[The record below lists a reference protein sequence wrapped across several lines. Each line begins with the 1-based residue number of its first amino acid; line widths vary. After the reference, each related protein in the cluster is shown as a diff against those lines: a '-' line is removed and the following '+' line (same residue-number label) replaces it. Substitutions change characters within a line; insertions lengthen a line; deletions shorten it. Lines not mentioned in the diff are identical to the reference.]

1 MPTLLP
7 RVPTLLCS
15 LVCPKVLPMESLPRM
30 ALNLR
35 VTKRTK
41 VRTVMISPNNKTLSL
56 RVALVP
62 MGLLRIQASRTARL
76 LGLFTAMEKVQ
87 ASKSRMPRQNSAQT
101 QVQLPVTSTL

>member
-1 MPTLLP
+1 
-7 RVPTLLCS
+7 
-15 LVCPKVLPMESLPRM
+15 MESLPRM